1 MRPIPPSPTEAPAR
15 LPLLFILITLAL
27 DAIGIGL
34 ILPVMPDLIAG
45 VTGAGLAQAALWG
58 GVLTTS
64 FAVMQ
69 FLCGPALGALSDR
82 FGRKPVLLISLSV
95 MAVDYAIMAMAQSI
109 WVLLAGRIV
118 AGVAA
123 ANYAT
128 AAAYIADISPPERK
142 AGNFGLIGAAFGTG
156 FILGPALGGML
167 GEWGPRAPFVAAGLL
182 ACANVAFGLVVL
194 RESLPATRRR
204 PFVLARA
211 NPVSSFARLGRLRG
225 VGLMLGVYFIY
236 EVAMIAYPATW
247 AYFTAERFGWG
258 PGMIGVSLAVFG
270 ISFAIMQGAVVRIAV
285 RHWGE
290 WRTIRRG
297 LVANALVLTGLAFVT
312 DPRAGLALAAVSASG
327 AVVVPALQS
336 LMSAR
341 VPADSQGELQGLVS
355 SAKAVSLI
363 VGPMGMAWVF
373 FAFTR
378 ADAPV
383 YLPGAAFLV
392 ALALVVVA
400 ALLLIPARRQGERLG
415 DAASDVP
422 REGQGPQNTTIGH

>member
-1 MRPIPPSPTEAPAR
+1 MAETGERKKAGRGAIAFV
-15 LPLLFILITLAL
+15 LLVACI
-27 DAIGIGL
+27 DAIGFGI
-34 ILPVMPDLIAG
+34 IIPVLPDLIQEVAG
-45 VTGAGLAQAALWG
+45 TSVSGAAVWG
-58 GVLTTS
+58 GYLS
-64 FAVMQ
+64 FSYAVMQ
-69 FLCGPALGALSDR
+69 FLFGPAVGNLSDR
-82 FGRKPVLLISLSV
+82 FGRKPVLLVSLFV
-95 MAVDYAIMAMAQSI
+95 LAVDFLIMALAQSLAMLFLGR
-109 WVLLAGRIV
+109 LLGGI
-118 AGVAA
+118 AA
-123 ANYAT
+123 ATHSTSQAF
-128 AAAYIADISPPERK
+128 IADVSAKEDR
-142 AGNFGLIGAAFGTG
+142 ARNFGLIGAAFGTG

-363 VGPMGMAWVF
+363 VGPMGMAWIF

-392 ALALVVVA
+392 ALALVAVA

-415 DAASDVP
+415 DATSDVP
-422 REGQGPQNTTIGH
+422 REGQGPHDTTIGH